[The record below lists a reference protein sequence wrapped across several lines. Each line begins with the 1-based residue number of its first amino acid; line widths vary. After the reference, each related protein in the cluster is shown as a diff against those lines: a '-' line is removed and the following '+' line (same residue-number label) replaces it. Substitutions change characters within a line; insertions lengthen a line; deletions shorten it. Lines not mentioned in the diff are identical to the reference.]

1 MKLPNS
7 PCKDCT
13 KRYPKCH
20 SSCPDYLADK
30 AENERIRQ
38 KLVDEGVITGYF
50 AAQSRKKK
58 KRFLKK

>member
-1 MKLPNS
+1 MKLDNS
-7 PCKDCT
+7 PCKDCV

-20 SSCPDYLADK
+20 SSCPDYIAAK
-30 AENERIRQ
+30 EEHERIRQ